1 MVEEIQKILH
11 DKHKMCFKNT
21 LSSIHLRDFRKRQ
34 YITY

>member
-21 LSSIHLRDFRKRQ
+21 LSNIHLRDF
-34 YITY
+34 